1 MTGNFTDWNGNMTDL
16 GPLYPFVGWEWL
28 MVIILVVLWIW
39 WHISQ
44 IREENRQLDA
54 EAEMLRQ
61 GENLQKALQEEHTL
75 QRM

>member
-16 GPLYPFVGWEWL
+16 GPLYPFVGSEWL
-28 MVIILVVLWIW
+28 MVIILLVLWIW

-44 IREENRQLDA
+44 TRMENRQMDA

-61 GENLQKALQEEHTL
+61 DGNLQKALQEEHTL

>member
-16 GPLYPFVGWEWL
+16 GPLYPFVGSEWL
-28 MVIILVVLWIW
+28 MVIILLVLWIW

-44 IREENRQLDA
+44 IRMENRQMDA

-61 GENLQKALQEEHTL
+61 DGNLQKALQEEHTL